1 MHSYR
6 GGSPFPL
13 QYNQLRVST
22 GPTVSI
28 PVTRGH
34 RLEVVQWGQICIEYL
49 GVYFFVHYT
58 IYSLNLHISHDEVTE
73 SSFFFK
79 NVQKFKDTFFFLTPH
94 RLHHTPCCQWLCSVC
109 SDINH
114 STEPTCSAPTV
125 CWLTLYDAVSTY
137 QFLIQLDQYDNVS
150 SNQTGKQM
158 WGRQK
163 RSK

>member
-22 GPTVSI
+22 GPTVSV
-28 PVTRGH
+28 PVTRDH
-34 RLEVVQWGQICIEYL
+34 RLEVVQWGQICVEYL

-79 NVQKFKDTFFFLTPH
+79 NVQKFKDTFFSNSTQTPSHTVLSVTLLRLFRYKPQHRAYVLSSHSLLTHFIRRSFNIPV
-94 RLHHTPCCQWLCSVC
+94 P
-109 SDINH
+109 D
-114 STEPTCSAPTV
+114 TV
-125 CWLTLYDAVSTY
+125 GSIW
-137 QFLIQLDQYDNVS
+137 QR
-150 SNQTGKQM
+150 KQ
-158 WGRQK
+158 
-163 RSK
+163 